1 MLLRTLTTVK
11 LHMLYLVYFQST
23 NILLSDAVPV
33 RDGVGCLEGGPRP
46 RQVAAEGKQLK
57 YTLYSFKI

>member
-1 MLLRTLTTVK
+1 
-11 LHMLYLVYFQST
+11 MLYLVYFQST